1 MKKELRL
8 RKAKEFSFVY
18 NNGQSWADHLL
29 VLKAMPNGTQYT
41 SRLGF
46 SVGKRA
52 GNAVVRNTIKRR
64 TKEAVRYTQIIGGWD
79 LVFIARSNANKAD
92 YNSLRSAV
100 YKLLNKASLLMQE
113 HPGTKRKIS

>member
-29 VLKAMPNGTQYT
+29 VLKAIPNGIQDR
-41 SRLGF
+41 SRFGF

-64 TKEAVRYTQIIGGWD
+64 TKEAVRHTQIIDGWD
-79 LVFIARSNANKAD
+79 LVFIARSNANKAN
-92 YNSLRSAV
+92 YNNLMSSV
-100 YKLLNKASLLMQE
+100 HKLLDKASLLMPE
-113 HPGTKRKIS
+113 NSSIKRSN